1 MHLKFTKYLCDPEN
15 LENLTLEKKL
25 MNGEDVISGILMST
39 KNSYP
44 IINGIPRFV
53 KNEAYSSNFGY
64 QWKRWPRVQFD
75 DQNINK
81 PMHRHTPNMFK
92 NITKFS
98 KKKLNGKIVLD
109 LGCGSGRFTDVA
121 VGMGALVI
129 TLDYSF
135 AIDAAKSNFLKKGS
149 NILFIQGDA
158 LKLPIKEGT
167 IDYCL
172 SIGV

>member
-1 MHLKFTKYLCDPEN
+1 
-15 LENLTLEKKL
+15 
-25 MNGEDVISGILMST
+25 
-39 KNSYP
+39 
-44 IINGIPRFV
+44 
-53 KNEAYSSNFGY
+53 
-64 QWKRWPRVQFD
+64 
-75 DQNINK
+75 
-81 PMHRHTPNMFK
+81 MFK